1 MSALICVFV
10 MLFSGEETKEEE
22 PKEKPDK
29 VKKFEEAIDTGNLA
43 TAAASALAAAAVK
56 AKVRNKRERRERGG
70 GKGEGKKVFKREG
83 EWGGREREE
92 V

>member
-1 MSALICVFV
+1 MSALICLFV
-10 MLFSGEETKEEE
+10 LLFSGEETKEEEE

-56 AKVRNKRERRERGG
+56 AKVRNRER
-70 GKGEGKKVFKREG
+70 
-83 EWGGREREE
+83 
-92 V
+92 

>member
-1 MSALICVFV
+1 

>member
-1 MSALICVFV
+1 MSALICLFV
-10 MLFSGEETKEEE
+10 LLPGEETKEEE